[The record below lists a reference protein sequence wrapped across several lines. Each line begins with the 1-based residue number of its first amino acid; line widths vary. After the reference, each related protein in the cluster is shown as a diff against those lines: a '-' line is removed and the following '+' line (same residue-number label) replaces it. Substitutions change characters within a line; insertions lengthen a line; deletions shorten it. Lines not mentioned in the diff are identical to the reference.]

1 MKWAVLTGDIVNSSD
16 LSADA
21 LDEVMEAVRDA
32 CWQMSGWDDSNSDR
46 TQSAY
51 ARRGGDGWQIA
62 LNRPKYA
69 LRATLFVQARLRAMK
84 DGQASR
90 IAAATGEGT
99 LPDGAHVELNS
110 AYGPIFQASGRLLDT
125 LSGRSLIAYAGGGAL
140 DAAFRL
146 ADHIAQGWTRAQA
159 RAVCAMLPP
168 GAGPRRVA
176 AERLNISRQ
185 AVDQAL
191 WAAGFPAI
199 EAALEQIE
207 TAP

>member
-1 MKWAVLTGDIVNSSD
+1 MHMHDTCMC
-16 LSADA
+16 
-21 LDEVMEAVRDA
+21 MEPLLLGTFR
-32 CWQMSGWDDSNSDR
+32 
-46 TQSAY
+46 
-51 ARRGGDGWQIA
+51 
-62 LNRPKYA
+62 
-69 LRATLFVQARLRAMK
+69 
-84 DGQASR
+84 
-90 IAAATGEGT
+90 AAAR
-99 LPDGAHVELNS
+99 A
-110 AYGPIFQASGRLLDT
+110 AC
-125 LSGRSLIAYAGGGAL
+125 GAL